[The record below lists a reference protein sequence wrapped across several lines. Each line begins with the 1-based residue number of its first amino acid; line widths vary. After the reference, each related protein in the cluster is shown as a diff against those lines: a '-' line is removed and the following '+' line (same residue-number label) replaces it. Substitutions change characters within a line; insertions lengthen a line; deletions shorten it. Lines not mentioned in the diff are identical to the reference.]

1 MYPKEKWS
9 CEAGGYE
16 DRFHWMKRIKLCSAT
31 IIVVPA
37 LWYLHHFF
45 LPMEDSFRRTVS
57 RSPINGIWMYS
68 IPSDSNPNQALDA
81 GGIIKSLMS
90 ISWGSPNVGH
100 KLKVSQSKKPET
112 RLAVWEVSVWV
123 KKLVRG
129 NKEERNCNSL
139 VHRRHPGNFRCLRL
153 LPSRRSKL

>member
-45 LPMEDSFRRTVS
+45 THGGFVSEDS
-57 RSPINGIWMYS
+57 IKE
-68 IPSDSNPNQALDA
+68 PNQRYLDVLHPFRFEPE
-81 GGIIKSLMS
+81 S
-90 ISWGSPNVGH
+90 GSGRWWNYQVPDEHIMG
-100 KLKVSQSKKPET
+100 LSKCG
-112 RLAVWEVSVWV
+112 S
-123 KKLVRG
+123 
-129 NKEERNCNSL
+129 
-139 VHRRHPGNFRCLRL
+139 
-153 LPSRRSKL
+153 